1 MGLSNLRSVGT
12 GDAHA
17 HTFVTSPSVNRGPQV
32 TYSASAVAEPPSN
45 LLEVPLRYRHV
56 VLYGEKVKWLPPY
69 RLIPTFASADGQSAV
84 YRRRSQVVLT
94 SDSEQ
99 EAAGAATSFALP
111 DSEMK
116 VRIDQYG
123 YARLIRPTRSTQHV
137 DPLSN
142 LVDGAADMEREAAL
156 AVCQHLNEHV
166 EAMAYPQ
173 RWTPSPDLQLV
184 PLSVRQF
191 AEAAPEA
198 PKPIGKKDGKPV
210 FSPRAM
216 NDYLDDRAKWI
227 ARRFAWESAQ
237 RELQEHSQRAAQGDP
252 DAMREHLLACLKD
265 ILWPLPTAISFQFD
279 DVSAV
284 RMDVQLPLVPS
295 LPDREAAIDYGN
307 RVAVRRMSE
316 VIHTKLH
323 NRHALGL
330 VLRLMGEIF
339 AGLPTVQQVTV
350 SARQQP
356 ADNRAPRYVIT
367 ARAPRKSWSALHQRS
382 AVTGSDATSCLQQ
395 IESRTNLTGLG
406 AFLPIEP
413 FN

>member
-1 MGLSNLRSVGT
+1 MQQ
-12 GDAHA
+12 
-17 HTFVTSPSVNRGPQV
+17 GPQV
-32 TYSASAVAEPPSN
+32 SYAASAVAEPPSS
-45 LLEVPLRYRHV
+45 LLDVPLRYRHV
-56 VLYGEKVKWLPPY
+56 VFFGEKVKWLPPY
-69 RLIPTFASADGQSAV
+69 RLIPSFASADGQSAV

-173 RWTPSPDLQLV
+173 RWTPTPDLQLV
-184 PLSVRQF
+184 PITVRSF
-191 AEAAPEA
+191 SDPAPEA

-210 FSPRAM
+210 FNPRAM
-216 NDYLDDRAKWI
+216 NDYLDDRAKWL

-237 RELQEHSQRAAQGDP
+237 REMQEHSQRAAQGDP
-252 DAMREHLLACLKD
+252 EAMREHLLACLKD
-265 ILWPLPTAISFQFD
+265 ILWPLPTAVSFQFD

-284 RMDVQLPLVPS
+284 RMDVQLPLLPT

-330 VLRLMGEIF
+330 VLRLLGEVF
-339 AGLPTVQQVTV
+339 AALPTVQQTTV
-350 SARQQP
+350 SARRQP
-356 ADNRAPRYVIT
+356 PDRRAPSYVIT
-367 ARAPRKSWSALHQRS
+367 ARAPRKSWSAAHQRG
-382 AVTGSDATSCLQQ
+382 AATGSDALGCLQQ
-395 IESRTNLTGLG
+395 IESRVNLTGLG

-413 FN
+413 FS

>member
-1 MGLSNLRSVGT
+1 MNY
-12 GDAHA
+12 A
-17 HTFVTSPSVNRGPQV
+17 TSTVADPPG
-32 TYSASAVAEPPSN
+32 SA
-45 LLEVPLRYRHV
+45 LEVPLRYRHTASF
-56 VLYGEKVKWLPPY
+56 GEKVKWLPPY
-69 RLIPTFASADGQSAV
+69 RLIPSFASADGQSAV

-94 SDSEQ
+94 SDSEN
-99 EAAGAATSFALP
+99 EAAGNATSFAMP

-173 RWTPSPDLQLV
+173 RWTPTPDLLLV
-184 PLSVRQF
+184 PLTVRAF

-198 PKPIGKKDGKPV
+198 PKPIGQKDGKPV
-210 FSPRAM
+210 FKPRAM
-216 NDYLDDRAKWI
+216 SDYLDDRAKWL
-227 ARRFAWESAQ
+227 ARRFAWESTQ
-237 RELQEHSQRAAQGDP
+237 KTLQEHSQRAAQGDP
-252 DAMREHLLACLKD
+252 EAMREHLLSCLKD
-265 ILWPLPTAISFQFD
+265 ILWPLPTTVSFQFD
-279 DVSAV
+279 DITAV
-284 RMDVQLPLVPS
+284 RMDVQLPLLPT

-307 RVAVRRMSE
+307 RVSVRRMSE

-323 NRHALGL
+323 NRHAIGL
-330 VLRLMGEIF
+330 VLRLMGEVF
-339 AGLPTVQQVTV
+339 AALPTVQQTTV

-356 ADNRAPRYVIT
+356 PDNRPPRYVIT
-367 ARAPRKSWSALHQRS
+367 ARAPRKSWSALHQRG
-382 AVTGSDATSCLQQ
+382 AVTAGDGSNCLQS
-395 IESRTNLTGLG
+395 IESRVNLTGLG
-406 AFLPIEP
+406 AFLPIEA